1 MSPSYLR
8 VLDLLSCSRWF
19 SVPRQCSESLVAA
32 VASPFIPPT
41 VTTGDVPPF
50 TGVLVRR
57 PDRFVLVD
65 VLLWLRM
72 NSALM
77 GRHKPWCTVR

>member
-1 MSPSYLR
+1 MQLLTVSSYLSA
-8 VLDLLSCSRWF
+8 VLDLLRSSRWF
-19 SVPRQCSESLVAA
+19 SEPRQCSESLVADA
-32 VASPFIPPT
+32 ITSLTPPA

-65 VLLWLRM
+65 VLL
-72 NSALM
+72 
-77 GRHKPWCTVR
+77 